1 MEVITKAREPQ
12 LPPHIDLN
20 VPKTLNAVLDPKFK
34 LAFLKLEEKKLDYEL
49 KEKELDKA
57 HELEQRRLQNIEKD
71 QNSQRLKSTLTYIIS
86 FVIFGF
92 ILIPCLIILTD
103 PKNSDKNQEWARTT
117 ITSITLGLVTFF
129 FGKQTGSSSNSG

>member
-34 LAFLKLEEKKLDYEL
+34 LAFLKLEEKK
-49 KEKELDKA
+49 LDKA